1 MWKHTASCPFK
12 PEDDEPERQQK
23 VQANSKIMIMTAIT
37 NESNSMLNE
46 VMASMRMDNISLVAR
61 NDKKSWNGA
70 HREAWDKKTFKI
82 PPQK

>member
-1 MWKHTASCPFK
+1 
-12 PEDDEPERQQK
+12 
-23 VQANSKIMIMTAIT
+23 MTAIT

-46 VMASMRMDNISLVAR
+46 VIASMRMDNISLVAR